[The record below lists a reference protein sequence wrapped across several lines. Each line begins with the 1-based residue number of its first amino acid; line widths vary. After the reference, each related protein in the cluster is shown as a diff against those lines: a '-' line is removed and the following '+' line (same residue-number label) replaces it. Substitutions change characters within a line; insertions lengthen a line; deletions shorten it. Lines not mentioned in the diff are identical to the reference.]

1 MLKWLVGG
9 MLALLVVT
17 LLGVSFAPAPVAEDC
32 IGGLHDR
39 LTEMY
44 AERTN
49 GREKLLQI
57 WGDKSTAMLKVR
69 PDENLVLG
77 CTAQA
82 STSSNRRIELE
93 YGVYIARG
101 ERFTF
106 YRVKAVD

>member
-1 MLKWLVGG
+1 MKWLVGG
-9 MLALLVVT
+9 ILALLVVAFV
-17 LLGVSFAPAPVAEDC
+17 GVSFAPAPASEDC

-39 LTEMY
+39 LTGMY

-57 WGDKSTAMLKVR
+57 WGDKSSAMLKVR
-69 PDENLVLG
+69 PGENLVLG

-82 STSSNRRIELE
+82 LTSANRRIDLE

-106 YRVKAVD
+106 YRVKAAD